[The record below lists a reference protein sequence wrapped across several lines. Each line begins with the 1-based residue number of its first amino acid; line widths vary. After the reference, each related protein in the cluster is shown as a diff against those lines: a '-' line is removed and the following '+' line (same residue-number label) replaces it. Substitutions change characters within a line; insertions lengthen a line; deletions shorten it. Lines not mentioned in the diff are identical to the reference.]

1 MNKKKILSGIMA
13 IALVS
18 SSMILQNVDFN
29 AGADDSV
36 DYDLSD
42 VGTVNDSG
50 TISIGEEQLKISG
63 DTVED
68 DTVVKVP
75 VSIKNNPGFAT
86 ADLYHEL
93 TIAPA
98 ASGAVASYVTDGTKL
113 VLDAGDLTTD
123 KDLEGAATGRFPGKV
138 MVVQNDAAN
147 ITGDGVIYY
156 VEITV
161 PAGAK
166 VGDKFDITFNRDGGD
181 FELYNND
188 DMNTAII
195 PELVDGYIEIV
206 KDSDQT
212 TIATTEPTTT
222 TIATTEPTTTTIAT
236 TESTTTAVTTT
247 EPTTTA
253 VTTTEP
259 TTTAVTTTEPSS
271 TGTVIV
277 DTKPSIDLK
286 FSKDSVK
293 KGEEFTVTIIVNNLK
308 NISSFENLN
317 LFLKYNSSCAECI
330 ESNGWIK
337 SATEKDTL
345 TLYTDDNSVN
355 KFELKFKALKD
366 GSISVNGFISGG
378 KAIGDSG
385 TLQLEEVNGTY
396 VITTTTTTSVEK
408 STTVSNNNDKSSNT
422 TSVAK
427 SNGTTTVEK
436 AKTADGGLGD
446 KGVLPYLLAVS
457 TSIIGALFTYKK
469 NKD

>member
-138 MVVQNDAAN
+138 MVVQNDTIN
-147 ITGDGVIYY
+147 ITDDGVIYY

-166 VGDKFDITFNRDGGD
+166 VGDKFDITFDRDGGD

-195 PELVDGYIEIV
+195 PALVDGYIEIV
-206 KDSDQT
+206 KD
-212 TIATTEPTTT
+212 TEATTT
-222 TIATTEPTTTTIAT
+222 TPAPVTTTT
-236 TESTTTAVTTT
+236 TA
-247 EPTTTA
+247 
-253 VTTTEP
+253 
-259 TTTAVTTTEPSS
+259 AVTTTEPSS

-396 VITTTTTTSVEK
+396 VITTTTTSVEK

>member
-98 ASGAVASYVTDGTKL
+98 ASGAVASYVVDGSKM

-161 PAGAK
+161 PAGSK
-166 VGDKFDITFNRDGGD
+166 VGDKFDITFDRDGGD

-188 DMNTAII
+188 DMSTAII
-195 PELVDGYIEIV
+195 PALVDGYIEIV
-206 KDSDQT
+206 KD
-212 TIATTEPTTT
+212 TEATTT
-222 TIATTEPTTTTIAT
+222 TPAPVTTTTTEAT
-236 TESTTTAVTTT
+236 TTTPTPVTTT
-247 EPTTTA
+247 
-253 VTTTEP
+253 

-396 VITTTTTTSVEK
+396 VITTTTTSVEK

>member
-18 SSMILQNVDFN
+18 SSMILQNVGVN

-42 VGTVNDSG
+42 VGTVNDNG

-68 DTVVKVP
+68 DTVVTVP

-98 ASGAVASYVTDGTKL
+98 ASGAVASYVVDGNKM

-138 MVVQNDAAN
+138 MVVQNDAIN

-166 VGDKFDITFNRDGGD
+166 VGDKFDITFDRDGGD

-212 TIATTEPTTT
+212 TITTEPTNT
-222 TIATTEPTTTTIAT
+222 TIATTEPTTTI
-236 TESTTTAVTTT
+236 VTTT
-247 EPTTTA
+247 EPTTTI

-259 TTTAVTTTEPSS
+259 TTTTVTTTEPSS
-271 TGTVIV
+271 TGTAIV

-293 KGEEFTVTIIVNNLK
+293 KGEEFTVTVIVNNLK

-317 LFLKYNSSCAECI
+317 LFLKYDSSCAECI

-396 VITTTTTTSVEK
+396 VITTTTTSVEK
-408 STTVSNNNDKSSNT
+408 STTVSNNNAKSSNT

>member
-123 KDLEGAATGRFPGKV
+123 KDLEGAATGRLPGKV
-138 MVVQNDAAN
+138 MVVQNDTIN
-147 ITGDGVIYY
+147 ITDDGVIYY

-222 TIATTEPTTTTIAT
+222 TIATTE
-236 TESTTTAVTTT
+236 S
-247 EPTTTA
+247 TTTA

>member
-18 SSMILQNVDFN
+18 SSMILQNVGVN

-42 VGTVNDSG
+42 VGTVNDNG

-68 DTVVKVP
+68 DTVVTVP

-98 ASGAVASYVTDGTKL
+98 ASGAVASYVVDGSKM

-166 VGDKFDITFNRDGGD
+166 VGDKFDITFDRDGGD

-212 TIATTEPTTT
+212 TITTEPTNT
-222 TIATTEPTTTTIAT
+222 TIATTEPTTTI
-236 TESTTTAVTTT
+236 VTTT
-247 EPTTTA
+247 EPTTTI

-259 TTTAVTTTEPSS
+259 TTTTVTTTEPSS
-271 TGTVIV
+271 TGTAIV

-293 KGEEFTVTIIVNNLK
+293 KGEEFTVTVIVNNLK

-317 LFLKYNSSCAECI
+317 LFLKYDSSCAECI

-396 VITTTTTTSVEK
+396 VITTTTTSVEK
-408 STTVSNNNDKSSNT
+408 STTVSNNNAKSSNT

>member
-18 SSMILQNVDFN
+18 SSMILQNVGVN

-42 VGTVNDSG
+42 VGTVNDNG

-68 DTVVKVP
+68 DTVVTVP

-98 ASGAVASYVTDGTKL
+98 ASGAVASYVVDGSKM

-166 VGDKFDITFNRDGGD
+166 VGDKFDITFDRDGGD

-206 KDSDQT
+206 KD
-212 TIATTEPTTT
+212 TE
-222 TIATTEPTTTTIAT
+222 
-236 TESTTTAVTTT
+236 
-247 EPTTTA
+247 
-253 VTTTEP
+253 
-259 TTTAVTTTEPSS
+259 
-271 TGTVIV
+271 
-277 DTKPSIDLK
+277 
-286 FSKDSVK
+286 
-293 KGEEFTVTIIVNNLK
+293 
-308 NISSFENLN
+308 
-317 LFLKYNSSCAECI
+317 
-330 ESNGWIK
+330 
-337 SATEKDTL
+337 
-345 TLYTDDNSVN
+345 
-355 KFELKFKALKD
+355 
-366 GSISVNGFISGG
+366 
-378 KAIGDSG
+378 
-385 TLQLEEVNGTY
+385 
-396 VITTTTTTSVEK
+396 TTTTTSASETTTT
-408 STTVSNNNDKSSNT
+408 SASETTTPAPETTTTTEATTTTPAPETTTTTEATTTTPAPETTTTTSATTVTTAQPTVTNPTGTQPTGTGIGGGDINVSVSGGQGGNVDVSVSAGGEGGQGGQGGQGGSVSGGNVDVSVSAGGEGGQGGAGGSASGGNASVDNVGNPVINITVNGGGSADTPSTGTQAPTPTGTQGTTASNAAT
-422 TSVAK
+422 TTTKAA
-427 SNGTTTVEK
+427 GTTTTK
-436 AKTADGGLGD
+436 AKSSDS
-446 KGVLPYLLAVS
+446 PS
-457 TSIIGALFTYKK
+457 TGSTGIGATIMAMIAAAASAFALKKK
-469 NKD
+469 ND

>member
-138 MVVQNDAAN
+138 MVVQNDTIN
-147 ITGDGVIYY
+147 ITDDGVIYY

-166 VGDKFDITFNRDGGD
+166 VGDKFDITFDRDGGD

-195 PELVDGYIEIV
+195 PALVDGYIEIV
-206 KDSDQT
+206 KD
-212 TIATTEPTTT
+212 TEATTT
-222 TIATTEPTTTTIAT
+222 TPAPVTTTTTEAT
-236 TESTTTAVTTT
+236 TTTPTPVTTT
-247 EPTTTA
+247 
-253 VTTTEP
+253 

-396 VITTTTTTSVEK
+396 VITTTTTSVEK